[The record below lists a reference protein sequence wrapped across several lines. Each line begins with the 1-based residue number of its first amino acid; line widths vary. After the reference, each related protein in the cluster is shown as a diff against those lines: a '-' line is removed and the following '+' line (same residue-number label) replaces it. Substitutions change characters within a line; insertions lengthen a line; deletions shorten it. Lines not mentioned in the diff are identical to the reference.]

1 MSPLSKT
8 LKDTGDVFYI
18 GKARDLNA
26 ALYAMAERAH
36 GRPVNKKPFTIH
48 PEIEKRMEKDNA

>member
-1 MSPLSKT
+1 MNPLSKS
-8 LKDTGDVFYI
+8 LKDTGDLFFI

-36 GRPVNKKPFTIH
+36 GRPENKEPFSIH
-48 PEIEKRMEKDNA
+48 PEVEKRMEKQS

>member
-1 MSPLSKT
+1 MSILSKT

-18 GKARDLNA
+18 GKARDLHN

-36 GRPVNKKPFTIH
+36 GRPVNKEPFSIH
-48 PEIEKRMEKDNA
+48 PEIEKRTEKQS